1 MVDDRD
7 ETLGTLTS
15 PAIIPPSRVE
25 MQLANYIL
33 MSFSKASKRRIWA
46 HNSSKSNTRWLTVHD
61 TPLHAARIN
70 INKVGKR

>member
-1 MVDDRD
+1 
-7 ETLGTLTS
+7 
-15 PAIIPPSRVE
+15 